1 MFPLTRILI
10 LVVAACP
17 LGALAAASARAED
30 HQPTTVAQTDLNPS
44 QIGDCHL
51 LRRAIS
57 RHTCHVRLWEMHI
70 ETADK

>member
-10 LVVAACP
+10 LAAACP
-17 LGALAAASARAED
+17 LVALAAASARAED
-30 HQPTTVAQTDLNPS
+30 HQPTTVAQTDLNPL

-70 ETADK
+70 DTAENK